1 MELHEDGM
9 DLALLI
15 LLVPSLPISLPICLS
30 IAYPIVSY
38 CLTLLRV
45 VISYHRD
52 HTPIPS
58 FVFVSVSVSVSYTNT
73 LLCPNVPTH
82 SASPFLA

>member
-58 FVFVSVSVSVSYTNT
+58 FVFVSVSVSVSNA
-73 LLCPNVPTH
+73 LLCPDVPTH